1 MTSRLFQSAWILV
14 AVVCRQS
21 TCLLSPAAAQ
31 EEQNPA
37 QPDAAAA
44 QQNAPAQPA
53 DAAGG
58 APPAAVAD
66 NDYQIGAGDTLQVFV
81 WRQPDLSVT
90 VPVRPDGRIS
100 TPLIEDVV
108 AVGKTPTQLAHEIEQ
123 KLSEYV
129 RSPQVNI
136 IVQKFVGTFSGQVRV
151 LGQAAQ
157 AKSVDD
163 LAVPGQIGPLQV
175 RQQPATPTHHG
186 QQPAA
191 AVVIVLVCLEVIRE
205 FVDSA
210 CQNCNLNFRATGVA
224 RLGAEFGDDCLL
236 SSRIQ

>member
-1 MTSRLFQSAWILV
+1 MSVKNLRSALAARFAVVLLTLGV
-14 AVVCRQS
+14 AVTAV
-21 TCLLSPAAAQ
+21 
-31 EEQNPA
+31 
-37 QPDAAAA
+37 
-44 QQNAPAQPA
+44 AQPA

-157 AKSVDD
+157 AKSVPYRDGLTLLDVMIEVGGLTQYAAGNRSDVVRTEGAKSKKIRVRLND
-163 LAVPGQIGPLQV
+163 LVNRGKIEENIPMKPGD
-175 RQQPATPTHHG
+175 
-186 QQPAA
+186 
-191 AVVIVLVCLEVIRE
+191 VVIIPEAV
-205 FVDSA
+205 F
-210 CQNCNLNFRATGVA
+210 
-224 RLGAEFGDDCLL
+224 
-236 SSRIQ
+236 